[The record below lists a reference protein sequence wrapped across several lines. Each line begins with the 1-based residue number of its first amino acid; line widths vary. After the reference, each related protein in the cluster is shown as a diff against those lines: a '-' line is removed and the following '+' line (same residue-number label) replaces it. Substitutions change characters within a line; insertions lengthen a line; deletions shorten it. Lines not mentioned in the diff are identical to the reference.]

1 MRGMLGAAALML
13 GVALAPAPAAAQTA
27 PIQLRVAGHYTANNR
42 HTEGIERPFFMGLG
56 QETGINLAVT
66 FNPMDQVGAAA
77 ADALRNLRNNVF
89 DVMSVLMGQTARD
102 EPFVDAMDLMGVSTT
117 LEETRAAINA
127 GREALSRR
135 IQERFN
141 ARVMT
146 LWPFGAQ
153 IFFCNRPVQ
162 STADLRAL
170 RVRSYTPSMS
180 ALLQHMGAV
189 PVTLQLS
196 ETYQAIQR
204 GTVECG
210 ITSATSAYSAN
221 WGEVITHILPVS
233 LASGV
238 QGHFMTMTAWRRFN
252 PQQQEALTRAFAR
265 LEEQMWDYARTSHE
279 QAIACFTGQ
288 PACTTRRFNVTV
300 VTPPETDARRV
311 HEAVSTAVLPG
322 FRDSCNRVW
331 SECSAVWNRT
341 VGQARGYAIP

>member
-1 MRGMLGAAALML
+1 MRVLKVAALAFGAA
-13 GVALAPAPAAAQTA
+13 LAAGQAGAQA
-27 PIQLRVAGHYTANNR
+27 PIQLRVAGHYTANNH
-42 HTEGIERPFFMGLG
+42 HTEVIERPFFAGLG
-56 QETGINLAVT
+56 RETGINLTVT
-66 FNPMDQVGAAA
+66 FNPMDQVGAQA

-117 LEETRAAINA
+117 LEETRQAIAA
-127 GREALSRR
+127 GRDALDRR
-135 IQERFN
+135 IQERFG
-141 ARVMT
+141 AKVMT
-146 LWPFGAQ
+146 LWPFGPQ
-153 IFFCNRPVQ
+153 IFFCNRPVN

-180 ALLQHMGAV
+180 ALLQTLGAV

-210 ITSATSAYSAN
+210 ITSATSAYGAN

-238 QGHFMTMTAWRRFN
+238 QGHFMTMAAWRRFN

-265 LEEQMWDYARTSHE
+265 LEQQMWDYARTSHE
-279 QAIACFTGQ
+279 RALACFTG
-288 PACTTRRFNVTV
+288 AESCTTRRFNVTV
-300 VTPPETDARRV
+300 VAPPATDAQRIN
-311 HEAVSTAVLPG
+311 EAVSSAVLPG

-331 SECSAVWNRT
+331 ADCSNVWNRT
-341 VGQARGYAIP
+341 VGQARGYTIR